1 MSPEHDSNAS
11 PSANNEVKQEA
22 GENSANS
29 ANMQTSGAAG
39 ATPAVSTQE
48 THSHAAS
55 ATAGAT
61 ASSISSGSR
70 AATAV
75 VRAPEVAAAP
85 TPKPEPPCETRTEVT
100 ETEAHRENVH
110 PSDDAKENQKPTHA
124 VPPRN
129 NPAHKGEAMASSDGA
144 RDHDANSALAQ
155 ASEATSPD
163 GRAMSVSVPVASS
176 EPVVEGD
183 PAFAG
188 AAKAAGAATDGE
200 VHARTSD
207 AHATHPQAEGAAAT
221 APAEAHVAPTAE
233 NPAVAESHE
242 MESNETMEQLLE
254 QFPTPEPVAAE
265 GEIFDGR
272 VVSVT
277 EAGVVVDVGG
287 KFEGLVPAQ
296 EFADSGSPIEFGP
309 GQTIEVERLH
319 ESKDGYV
326 LLSHV
331 RAHRRRV
338 WERIDKAYR
347 EHATVKGKVT
357 ERIKGGLVV
366 DIGVRSF
373 LPASQIELRPVHDL
387 DSWKDRDLEVR
398 VLKLNRKRGNVV
410 VSRRAILEE
419 EQKAKRSALVEALH
433 EGSVVTGKVKNV
445 TDYGVF
451 VDLGGMDG
459 LLHVSDLVW
468 GRVPHPSTIV
478 KAGDDLEVQVLKFDK
493 EKQRISLGRKQLLP
507 DPWATV
513 PERFPVGMK
522 LTGKVVGVTDYGAF
536 VQIEPG
542 VEGLVHVSEMSW
554 SKRTKHPSKVVKTG
568 DDIDVVVLEVKTDQR
583 RISLGLKQ
591 TQPDPWEAAAEK
603 YPVGTIVHGKIRNLA
618 DFGAF
623 VEIEEG
629 MEGLIHISDV
639 SWTERIKHPSD
650 KFKKGDNVEAKV
662 LKVDSANRR
671 LSLGIKQV
679 KDIWSDWFSAH
690 KVGEVI
696 KGKVAR
702 TTDFGAF
709 VTLAEGIEGLCH
721 ISEIE
726 ERRPKGDRGDR
737 DKDREAKEKMARGA
751 RVTAVLTVGTEYD
764 FKVLRL
770 EPESR
775 KISLSYR
782 AAQKQQE
789 RQEIETFKSTAK
801 VAKSSPTATIGDMIM
816 AKRQAK

>member
-1 MSPEHDSNAS
+1 MSPEHDPNVPA
-11 PSANNEVKQEA
+11 SANENNVAENA
-22 GENSANS
+22 GENPAN
-29 ANMQTSGAAG
+29 AG
-39 ATPAVSTQE
+39 
-48 THSHAAS
+48 S
-55 ATAGAT
+55 ATHT
-61 ASSISSGSR
+61 ETPMTTKYGSQG
-70 AATAV
+70 AATAA
-75 VRAPEVAAAP
+75 VRAPEPIASA
-85 TPKPEPPCETRTEVT
+85 EPPAETPT
-100 ETEAHRENVH
+100 
-110 PSDDAKENQKPTHA
+110 KESAELEHA
-124 VPPRN
+124 
-129 NPAHKGEAMASSDGA
+129 ATSSASGDGA
-144 RDHDANSALAQ
+144 V
-155 ASEATSPD
+155 
-163 GRAMSVSVPVASS
+163 GVV

-183 PAFAG
+183 PAFVSHAKSAG
-188 AAKAAGAATDGE
+188 VAAAEGEVVARTEE
-200 VHARTSD
+200 VHATSPAETGSAVVD
-207 AHATHPQAEGAAAT
+207 PEVAHAAHEAAR
-221 APAEAHVAPTAE
+221 EA
-233 NPAVAESHE
+233 AESADA
-242 MESNETMEQLLE
+242 MESHETMEQLLE

-277 EAGVVVDVGG
+277 DAGVVVDVGG

-319 ESKDGYV
+319 ETKDGYV

-347 EHATVKGKVT
+347 EHQTVKGKVT

-387 DSWKDRDLEVR
+387 DAWKDRDIEVR

-419 EQKAKRSALVEALH
+419 EQKAKRSALVESLN

-478 KAGDDLEVQVLKFDK
+478 RAGDDLQVQVLKFDK

-507 DPWATV
+507 DPWSTV

-554 SKRTKHPSKVVKTG
+554 SKRTKHPSKVVKVG
-568 DDIDVVVLEVKTDQR
+568 DEIEVVVLEVKTDQR

-639 SWTERIKHPSD
+639 SWTERIKHPSE
-650 KFKKGDNVEAKV
+650 KFKKGDTVEAKV

-679 KDIWSDWFSAH
+679 KDIWNDWFTGH
-690 KVGEVI
+690 KIGDVI

-709 VTLAEGIEGLCH
+709 VQLADGIEGLCH

-726 ERRPKGDRGDR
+726 ERRPKGDR
-737 DKDREAKEKMARGA
+737 DREKEKTQRGA
-751 RVTAVLTVGTEYD
+751 RVTAVLTAGTEYD
-764 FKVLRL
+764 FKILRL
-770 EPESR
+770 EPETH
-775 KISLSYR
+775 KISLSFR

-789 RQEIETFKSTAK
+789 RQEIESFRSTAK
-801 VAKSSPTATIGDMIM
+801 STKSSPTATIGDAIL
-816 AKRQAK
+816 AKRQAQ